1 MRSRTLS
8 SIAATA
14 VMALGISLLVT
25 GPGSAEPNKT
35 LAQAQEELEALEIR
49 AGTASEKFNE
59 AEVLL
64 AAATRRVEQART
76 KAGDTAPA
84 GQAASKRPTATKAI
98 ARPGHVIFRGIR
110 SGTRIST
117 IKSKMASPSVVLPE
131 PDSPTTPSVV
141 PDLTEMVTSSTAR
154 T

>member
-76 KAGDTAPA
+76 KAA
-84 GQAASKRPTATKAI
+84 GVKAELVDRI
-98 ARPGHVIFRGIR
+98 ARLADRGGVAVAV
-110 SGTRIST
+110 SAAQDGS
-117 IKSKMASPSVVLPE
+117 AGCCG
-131 PDSPTTPSVV
+131 
-141 PDLTEMVTSSTAR
+141 
-154 T
+154 